1 MTLVKRRRKLI
12 KRRFRGLGVSLIFQE
27 ALMFLVVILYFIIQM
42 IEALIRN
49 RGVLNEAVL
58 ISLSDT
64 IENIGTPMIIAVMIA
79 FIPILIYRNKQFF
92 RRDLLA
98 TGQKMT
104 VRAVLLGF
112 VFVLGLNMILTPVMV
127 PVEWLLNLFG
137 LTTKPSQEIL
147 EGSKTLSMF
156 LYTCLIGPVFEEFL
170 YRGAVLRS
178 LERFGAVFA
187 ISVSALLFGM
197 MHGNVI
203 QIPMG
208 IGVGLILG
216 FLAWKYS
223 IRLTILIHIA
233 NNLAAELFM
242 RLPEQPWS
250 ALLYYGLFALILV
263 IMGTVIYKKR
273 QAIKAWLSAWKNRRP
288 QKYLWLYFFTSI
300 PFILLLLSNILTTVL
315 GIERL

>member
-1 MTLVKRRRKLI
+1 
-12 KRRFRGLGVSLIFQE
+12 
-27 ALMFLVVILYFIIQM
+27 MFLTFIIYF
-42 IEALIRN
+42 A
-49 RGVLNEAVL
+49 AVL
-58 ISLSDT
+58 IKALISNGGSLNDAFFNKMSDAFT
-64 IENIGTPMIIAVMIA
+64 QNGMPLIVAVLIA
-79 FIPILIYRNKQFF
+79 FIPILIYRKKAFF
-92 RRDLLA
+92 TRDLMASGQRA
-98 TGQKMT
+98 TI
-104 VRAVLLGF
+104 RAFLIGF
-112 VFVLGLNMILTPVMV
+112 IFVLGMNMLLTPLMI

-137 LTTKPSQEIL
+137 YTAQPSQDIL
-147 EGSKTLSMF
+147 EGSKTFSMF

-208 IGVGLILG
+208 IGVRLILG

-233 NNLAAELFM
+233 NNLTAEGFSAM
-242 RLPEQPWS
+242 PETAQT
-250 ALLYYGLFALILV
+250 AILYYSLFVLILA
-263 IMGTVIYKKR
+263 IMGTTVYKKR
-273 QAIKAWLSAWKNRRP
+273 SIIKKHLIIWKHSRP

-300 PFILLLLSNILTTVL
+300 PVLLLLLSHVLTTIL
-315 GIERL
+315 GIERQ